1 MNGCRASRHRVDNA
15 VRSAQSGPAALF
27 RGVAAGRIVLGMTDA
42 AAVARAHEIFD
53 PIVAEYLGRP
63 GVDIGP
69 MFGSEGVRIRGKVFA
84 FVGHRGNLVVKVP
97 AERAD
102 ALEAAGDGERMHMRG
117 RTMREWVVLDPDR
130 ADRWPAVTAEAF
142 AYVDELTP

>member
-1 MNGCRASRHRVDNA
+1 M
-15 VRSAQSGPAALF
+15 
-27 RGVAAGRIVLGMTDA
+27 VLGMTDA

-53 PIVAEYLGRP
+53 PIVAEYLDRP

-84 FVGHRGNLVVKVP
+84 FVGHRGSLVVKVP
-97 AERAD
+97 AGRAD
-102 ALEAAGDGERMHMRG
+102 ELEAAGDGERMSMSG
-117 RTMREWVVLDPDR
+117 RTMREWVVLGPDR